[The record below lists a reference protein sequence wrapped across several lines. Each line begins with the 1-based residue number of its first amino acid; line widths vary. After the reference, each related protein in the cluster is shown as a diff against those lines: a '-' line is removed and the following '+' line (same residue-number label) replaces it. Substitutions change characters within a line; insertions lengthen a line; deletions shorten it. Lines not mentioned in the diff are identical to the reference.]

1 MALLATEIMF
11 IESNWPGN
19 MSAEKNVNIT
29 VKVRIGGT
37 LVLFCCL
44 VVVMF
49 FPAIGRAAVV
59 FDGMTW
65 YDSHDPSTMFI
76 NGDGQLEW
84 VPYNDHQ
91 LIVRLA
97 EQDLSDTGDVV
108 EISYY
113 WLSDGQGNIEG
124 CDDCQNEATCN
135 FNKDITCVSGT
146 GDFRVG
152 LFESDGDYITADGMG
167 LTNDIFIGYKGY
179 KFCMQ
184 PHVPETPVRWQEASG
199 EPHIAG
205 GFYERDM
212 VDDPRLMTVNAVF
225 DRISMFGGYDL
236 PLDTWSVWTIKLE
249 RISSVSIEMS
259 MTLNGITYSDIDATD
274 STAVPQ
280 PQKIDVF
287 AIDFANPN
295 PYSRVVLDI
304 VCETGPADSNDD
316 NRVDGFDLWVIANH
330 WLESDVFL
338 PVLEPDANG
347 LVMYYSFDGALGAD
361 VPSGLLDGTGTYSA
375 SIIAGTDP
383 DSSITYTAGN
393 PTYNLGGT
401 SGLFTNDDW
410 SDDAGDTFLIPD
422 SGGLDFSVFDEFTVE
437 LFINPSSVGTGNIR
451 KIFSEYVYACMYL
464 DADNNLHA
472 ARKWGPG
479 AWDENWTHLTGTV
492 SMDAWSH
499 VAMTWDADAVGDKF
513 KLYING
519 QLAASSPGTST
530 ATLDSTAGFAIGG
543 YQREN
548 GSTAQFFSG
557 TLDEFGLY
565 DYALSIR
572 EIGYFVTGGSGQI
585 YVPLDMPCNLH
596 PDDIIN
602 FKDFSVFALQWLWDC
617 P

>member
-1 MALLATEIMF
+1 MF
-11 IESNWPGN
+11 IESSWPDN
-19 MSAEKNVNIT
+19 MIAENFANKT
-29 VKVRIGGT
+29 LKVRIGGT
-37 LVLFCCL
+37 LVLFCYL
-44 VVVMF
+44 VAIMVF
-49 FPAIGRAAVV
+49 TGIGRAEVI

-65 YDSHDPSTMFI
+65 YDSHSPSTMFI

-84 VPYNDHQ
+84 IPYNDHQ
-91 LIVRLA
+91 LIVRLP

-184 PHVPETPVRWQEASG
+184 PHVPETPVRWQEESG

-212 VDDPRLMTVNAVF
+212 VDDPRLMTVNKVF

-236 PLDTWSVWTIKLE
+236 PLDTWSLWTIRLE
-249 RISSVSIEMS
+249 RISSGSIEMS
-259 MTLNGITYSDIDATD
+259 MTLNGITYLDIDVTD

-295 PYSRVVLDI
+295 PYSRVVLD
-304 VCETGPADSNDD
+304 VPCETGPEDFNDD
-316 NRVDGFDLWVIANH
+316 SRVDGFDLWVIANH

-338 PVLEPDANG
+338 PVIEPDANG
-347 LVMYYSFDGALGAD
+347 LVMYYSFDGLFGSN
-361 VPSGLLDGTGTYSA
+361 VPTGLADGTGTYSA

-393 PTYNLGGT
+393 PTYNSGGT

-410 SDDAGDTFLIPD
+410 NNDAGDTFVIPD

-437 LFINPSSVGTGNIR
+437 LFINPSSVGTGNSR

-479 AWDENWTHLTGTV
+479 DWDENWTHLTGLID
-492 SMDAWSH
+492 MDTWSH
-499 VAMTWDADAVGDKF
+499 LAMTWDADAVEDKF

-519 QLAASSPGTST
+519 QLVASSPGTSA
-530 ATLDSTAGFAIGG
+530 ATFDSTEGFAIGG

-548 GSTAQFFSG
+548 GSTAQFFLG

-565 DYALSIR
+565 DYALSIQ
-572 EIGYFVTGGSGQI
+572 EIGYFATGGSGQI
-585 YVPLDMPCNLH
+585 HIPLDTVENLY

-602 FKDFSVFALQWLWDC
+602 FKDFSVFALQWLRNC